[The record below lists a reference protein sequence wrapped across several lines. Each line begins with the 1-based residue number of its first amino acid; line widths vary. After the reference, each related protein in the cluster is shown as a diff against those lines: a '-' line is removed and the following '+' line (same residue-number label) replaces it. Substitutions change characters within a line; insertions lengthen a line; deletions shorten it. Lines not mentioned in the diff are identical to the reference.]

1 MMSQSKSS
9 VSVVIPC
16 YNLGEYLPE
25 AVESVRQQSYPPT
38 EIIVVDDG
46 STDEETRQVLAHYE
60 QLDPQIITVYHTPNG
75 GAPAA
80 RNYGI
85 SRAQSEYILCLD
97 ADDVLLPTFLE
108 ETVAQLDAQPLV
120 GIVATHVEY
129 FGTQVGVWRPQGYT
143 PHSIL
148 WRNPIPSCSLFRK
161 SCWQQTGGYKDL
173 KACQDWEFW
182 LSIVE
187 EYGWHW
193 SVVAKP
199 LYRYRQR
206 TGSISEYREA
216 HRPELLHQIVQLH
229 MSVYQQHVAQILVEM
244 DAELLQL
251 RQQNQKHQ
259 REKKAQTEAV
269 KTLQKALHDATQRTA
284 TGADPTAAKANQDA
298 AHRKLVQRVREAVH
312 TQLPKAATV
321 LVVSQGK
328 SDWLTVGG
336 EQGWHFPQKEDGSYL
351 GHHPMDSAQVI
362 AQLETLQAK
371 GAHYLLI
378 PQSGFWW
385 LERCPAF
392 KHYLESKYPAII
404 RRDDTCLL
412 FDLCAK
418 VEQHTFSVV
427 IATYNRAAF
436 LTKTFESVFNQ
447 NYPKDRY
454 ELIVIDNDSADNTA
468 AVVQQAF
475 VGAPIPCS
483 YYVEKQNGLSYARNL
498 GIEKAQFEFIAQLD
512 DDAIANPDWLA
523 AFNRVINEQHALV
536 VGGRVEKSFE
546 EGFTPPDWF
555 NYQYLKHF
563 FGVNYRDRGKKEKVF
578 PIRHPLYLSG
588 GNTAY
593 AKRVIE
599 HFGGFRVDL
608 GRNGKSLLAGEE
620 SFLNLV
626 LERNDIPIYYTDDA
640 SIHHYVGSERLN
652 KAHLRKKALWSG
664 VTNAYVQPL
673 FFGHE
678 AVLSRTKENW
688 TDLWNKARQ
697 ILAARSN
704 PENFSRVCR
713 ILYHLAFLYTFY
725 MSYLKYRLRGRRRS
739 GAERYTLPQV
749 TWTTAHWIDEVLRW
763 PDKRD
768 KYEQLY
774 QLYLTSGD
782 ADKAQAAL
790 EKLAAYQPQDGL
802 PSTTSDWERLEGP
815 LRRMQYERLVERIRA
830 TVETVVAH
838 NGKVAVISKGD
849 GELLK
854 LNGRQGWHFPQ
865 DDQGGYTGYYPVDSS
880 AAIVH
885 LEALRARGAA
895 YLVLPST
902 ALWWLD
908 YYAEFG
914 QYLMQHYQ
922 AVVQQK
928 DTCLIFALREPL
940 SEATTGAVYNRH
952 AQSTSSA

>member
-1 MMSQSKSS
+1 MNPKQSA

-25 AVESVRQQSYPPT
+25 AVESAQRQSHPPA
-38 EIIVVDDG
+38 EIIIVDDG
-46 STDEETRQVLAHYE
+46 STDEETRQVLAHFE
-60 QLDPQIITVYHTPNG
+60 QLDSQTITVYHTPNG

-85 SRAQSEYILCLD
+85 SRAHSDYILCLD

-108 ETVAQLDAQPLV
+108 ETVAQLDAQPAV

-129 FGTQVGVWRPQGYT
+129 FGTRKGVWRPQEYT
-143 PHSIL
+143 PHTIL
-148 WRNPIPSCSLFRK
+148 WRNPIPSCSLFRR
-161 SCWQQTGGYKDL
+161 SCWQQAGGYKDL
-173 KACQDWEFW
+173 KACQDWELW
-182 LSIVE
+182 LSMVE
-187 EYGWHW
+187 EHGWRW
-193 SVVAKP
+193 SVVPKT
-199 LYRYRQR
+199 LYRYRQS

-216 HRPELLHQIVQLH
+216 HRPEILQQIVQLH
-229 MSVYQQHVAQILVEM
+229 APIYQQHVAHIFVGM
-244 DAELLQL
+244 DAEFIQL
-251 RQQNQKHQ
+251 REQNQKYE
-259 REKKAQTEAV
+259 REKRTQTETI
-269 KTLQKALHDATQRTA
+269 KTLQQALQEARQRPA
-284 TGADPTAAKANQDA
+284 TGADPKAAEANQDT
-298 AHRKLVQRVREAVH
+298 AHRKLLQRVAAAVH
-312 TQLPKAATV
+312 PQLPKAATV

-328 SDWLTVGG
+328 PDWLALGG
-336 EQGWHFPQKEDGSYL
+336 QQSWHFPQKEDGSYL
-351 GHHPMDSAQVI
+351 GHHPTDSAQVI
-362 AQLETLQAK
+362 AQLEALQAK

-385 LERCPAF
+385 LERCPEF
-392 KHYLESKYPAII
+392 KHYLENNYPAVI
-404 RRDDTCLL
+404 RQGDSCLL
-412 FDLCAK
+412 FDLCTK

-436 LTKTFESVFNQ
+436 LGKAFESVFNQ

-454 ELIVIDNDSADNTA
+454 ELIVIDNDSPDHTA
-468 AVVQQAF
+468 AVVQEAF

-498 GIEKAQFEFIAQLD
+498 GIAKSQFEFVAQLD

-546 EGFTPPDWF
+546 EGFTPPAWF
-555 NYQYLKHF
+555 NYQYIKHF
-563 FGVNYRDRGKKEKVF
+563 FGVNYRDRGKQEKVF
-578 PIRHPLYLSG
+578 RIRYPLYLSG

-599 HFGGFRVDL
+599 HFGGFRTDL

-626 LERNDIPIYYTDDA
+626 LDRNDIPMYYTDDA
-640 SIHHYVGSERLN
+640 YIHHYVGSERLN

-664 VTNAYVQPL
+664 ITNAYVQSL

-688 TDLWNKARQ
+688 ADLWDKARQ
-697 ILAARSN
+697 ILRARGN
-704 PENFSRVCR
+704 PENFSRICR
-713 ILYHLAFLYTFY
+713 IIYHLAFLYTFY
-725 MSYLKYRLRGRRRS
+725 LSYLKHRLRGRRHVS
-739 GAERYTLPQV
+739 PERQTLPQV
-749 TWTTAHWIDEVLRW
+749 TWTTEHWIDEVLRW